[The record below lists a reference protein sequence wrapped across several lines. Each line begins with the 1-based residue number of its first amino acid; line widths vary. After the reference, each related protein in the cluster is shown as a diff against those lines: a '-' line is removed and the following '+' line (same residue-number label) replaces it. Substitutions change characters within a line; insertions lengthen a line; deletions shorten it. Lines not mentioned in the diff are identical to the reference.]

1 LKNINKNGFTLL
13 ECIIAI
19 GIFGIIAVVCF
30 EMYFMEIKKVKILS
44 EKQVLLQLAQSKAE
58 QLLIENEEIKEENG
72 EFESPFSD
80 YTWEIKLSDI
90 SYSDTENDFEI
101 TPYILIVKYQN
112 NFISYFIPFAKEKK
126 ENEK

>member
-1 LKNINKNGFTLL
+1 MNKNGFTLL

-30 EMYFMEIKKVKILS
+30 EMYFMEIKKVKILN
-44 EKQVLLQLAQSKAE
+44 EKQIFLQLAQSKTE
-58 QLLIENEEIKEENG
+58 QFLIENEKIEEKSG
-72 EFESPFSD
+72 EFEMSFSE

-90 SYSDTENDFEI
+90 TYLDTENDIEI
-101 TPYILIVKYQN
+101 TPYILIVKN
-112 NFISYFIPFAKEKK
+112 KNDSILYFLPFAKEKE

>member
-1 LKNINKNGFTLL
+1 MNKNGFTLL

-30 EMYFMEIKKVKILS
+30 EMYFMEIKKVKILN
-44 EKQVLLQLAQSKAE
+44 EKQIFLQLAQSKTE
-58 QLLIENEEIKEENG
+58 QFLIENEKIEEKSG
-72 EFESPFSD
+72 EFEMSFSE

-90 SYSDTENDFEI
+90 TYLDTENDIEI
-101 TPYILIVKYQN
+101 TPYILIVKN
-112 NFISYFIPFAKEKK
+112 KNDSISYFLPFAKEKE